1 MLLHPT
7 MPLYMVQLFGNL
19 MDNMSQQ
26 FNILSWNI
34 RGLNSVA
41 GQENLRQMISV
52 HKPELVCIHE
62 TKMEIINSITI
73 RNALGPEFEDKFHF
87 FPAARTSGHILL
99 AARGSY
105 LQLQN
110 PLTTC
115 HTISAPNFDTRNNVL
130 WMITRSMDP
139 KGSWTRKCLLG
150 NSNN

>member
-41 GQENLRQMISV
+41 RQENLRQMISV
-52 HKPELVCIHE
+52 HRPELVCIHE

-87 FPAARTSGHILL
+87 F
-99 AARGSY
+99 
-105 LQLQN
+105 Q
-110 PLTTC
+110 
-115 HTISAPNFDTRNNVL
+115 
-130 WMITRSMDP
+130 
-139 KGSWTRKCLLG
+139 LLG
-150 NSNN
+150 LVGIFCWLPEGLTFSFRTL